1 MATYNLRAYRVI
13 DNATGP
19 DRYNLASVQIV
30 ASEDFRF
37 SLPAPAGPAFA
48 PLAGEIFG
56 LRVGGVAWGTGAAP
70 AATFLTA
77 TAADGAVSQFVMLS
91 RPLAAGAVEKV
102 YIQLSGLPAPEF
114 RSLWAM
120 NKWFADQTV
129 TTGASGAQNAAPP
142 ALALSDMPSV
152 RSVMRDDVITLR
164 EGRADL
170 PVDTGA
176 GNDRVTGNSA
186 ANRIDLGIGNDLV
199 DGAGG
204 NDTLLGGLGND
215 KLKGGAGMD
224 VLDGGA
230 GRDWLDG
237 GFGDDLLSGGAG
249 ADRFV
254 FRGTSGTDSITD
266 FQDEVDVL
274 DLRGYGLTSSTVGTR
289 MIQLDDD
296 VRISLASGAVVLVE
310 GITVAALIDD
320 LIL

>member
-1 MATYNLRAYRVI
+1 MATFNLRAYRVI
-13 DNATGP
+13 DNPTGP

-30 ASEDFRF
+30 ASDDFRF
-37 SLPAPAGPAFA
+37 SLPVAGGPAFA

-56 LRVGGVAWGTGAAP
+56 LRVGGQMWGTGALP
-70 AATFLTA
+70 AANLLTA
-77 TAADGAVSQFVMLS
+77 SATDGASSQFLLLS
-91 RPLAAGAVEKV
+91 RPIAAGAVEKL
-102 YIQLSGLPAPEF
+102 YIQISGPPAPDF
-114 RSLWAM
+114 KSLWAM
-120 NKWFADQTV
+120 NRWFADQTV
-129 TTGASGAQNAAPP
+129 TAGPTPPENTAAP
-142 ALALSDMPSV
+142 ALGLSDLPSV
-152 RSVMRDDVITLR
+152 RSVMRDDVFTLR

-170 PVDTGA
+170 PVASGA

-186 ANRIDLGIGNDLV
+186 ANRIDAGIGNDII

-215 KLKGGAGMD
+215 KLKGGTGMD

-254 FRGTSGTDSITD
+254 FRGASGTDSILD
-266 FQDEVDVL
+266 FQDEIDVL
-274 DLRGYGLTSSTVGTR
+274 DLRGYGLTASTITSR
-289 MIQLDDD
+289 MIQMADD
-296 VRISLASGAVVLVE
+296 VRIELGPGAVVLVE
-310 GITVAALIDD
+310 GITIAALVDD